1 MKELFAH
8 AKDAAIEV
16 ASSPKGALA
25 AAGGAGAAGAAAQM
39 DIITG
44 WLARGSV
51 ALGFCTAAV
60 VLAIQLLKLVREWRA
75 YQNDEDPT

>member
-1 MKELFAH
+1 MKEIFAN
-8 AKDAAIEV
+8 ARDAVLEA

-60 VLAIQLLKLVREWRA
+60 VLMIQLIKLAKEWRG
-75 YQNDEDPT
+75 YQKDEG